1 MDLYSE
7 GMYRLPYRKLYRWEV
22 LSYVH
27 HTEKTGGSRTG
38 DYAGHLEQRWAG
50 YFEFYSSKAIKNSDV
65 EELRNFLDE
74 LEAEHSGEDEC

>member
-50 YFEFYSSKAIKNSDV
+50 YFEFYFKGITGKKKVAAFYPDDFSYASF
-65 EELRNFLDE
+65 R
-74 LEAEHSGEDEC
+74 